1 VKKPAIILL
10 CLLYILPAIGFSM
23 DLHWCGK
30 SVKLVTFDSAH
41 EKKCPCSKKMSS
53 SCCKD
58 VHVSIKLSDN
68 QKNASRVI
76 APSNDFV
83 KHFNFAICLFVS
95 LPASQVEAFDFA
107 DYHAPP
113 FKSKQ
118 PVYLANSVFLI

>member
-1 VKKPAIILL
+1 M
-10 CLLYILPAIGFSM
+10 LPAIGFSM

-30 SVKLVTFDSAH
+30 NVRLVAFDSAH

-68 QKNASRVI
+68 QKNVSCIVS
-76 APSNDFV
+76 PGNNFV
-83 KHFNFAICLFVS
+83 KYFSSVICLFVS
-95 LPASQVEAFDFA
+95 LPASQFEAFDFA
-107 DYHAPP
+107 NYHAPP

-118 PVYLANSVFLI
+118 PVYLTNSIFRV